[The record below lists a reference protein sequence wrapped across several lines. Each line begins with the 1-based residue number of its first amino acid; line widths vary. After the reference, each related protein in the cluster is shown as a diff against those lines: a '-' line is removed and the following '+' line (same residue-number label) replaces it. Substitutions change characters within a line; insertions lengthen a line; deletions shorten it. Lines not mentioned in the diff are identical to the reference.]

1 MGQKITE
8 GERVKELRG
17 SGEEGPAKNLQFL
30 LKPPRIKIVVVE
42 KRKKAKQNKTNQKNC
57 QNFLELRLSNQEEN
71 N

>member
-1 MGQKITE
+1 MEQKITE

-17 SGEEGPAKNLQFL
+17 SGEEGPAKNLRFL

-57 QNFLELRLSNQEEN
+57 QHFL
-71 N
+71 